1 MDYDDKNR
9 NAQQTGSEQQQ
20 EPIDLFAAALSF
32 VGLNLIWVF
41 FAGWMLFGMVPVLI
55 FALFLNHL
63 IDRLEDHLQHP
74 ET

>member
-1 MDYDDKNR
+1 MGYKQDNR
-9 NAQQTGSEQQQ
+9 NPPQAGFAQAP

-32 VGLNLIWVF
+32 IGLNLMWVF
-41 FAGWMLFGMVPVLI
+41 FAGWMLFGMVPVLM

-74 ET
+74 DT

>member
-9 NAQQTGSEQQQ
+9 NAQQTDSEQQQ

-32 VGLNLIWVF
+32 VGLNLMWVF

>member
-32 VGLNLIWVF
+32 VGLNLMWVF
-41 FAGWMLFGMVPVLI
+41 FAGWMLFGIVPVLI

>member
-1 MDYDDKNR
+1 MDYNQDNR
-9 NAQQTGSEQQQ
+9 NPPQTGSAQAP

-32 VGLNLIWVF
+32 IGLNLMWVF
-41 FAGWMLFGMVPVLI
+41 FAGWMLFGMVPVLM

>member
-1 MDYDDKNR
+1 MDYDKDNR
-9 NAQQTGSEQQQ
+9 NSQQTSAAQPQ

-32 VGLNLIWVF
+32 IGLNLMWVF

>member
-1 MDYDDKNR
+1 MDQNKENKNTPP
-9 NAQQTGSEQQQ
+9 ASSPA
-20 EPIDLFAAALSF
+20 PIDLFGAGLSF
-32 VGLNLIWVF
+32 IGINLMWVF
-41 FAGWMLFGMVPVLI
+41 VLGWMLFGMVPVLI

>member
-32 VGLNLIWVF
+32 VGLNLMWVF
-41 FAGWMLFGMVPVLI
+41 FAGWMLIGMVPVLI

>member
-32 VGLNLIWVF
+32 VGLNLMWVF

-74 ET
+74 EA

>member
-1 MDYDDKNR
+1 MDYNQDNR
-9 NAQQTGSEQQQ
+9 KSPQTGSAQPQ

-32 VGLNLIWVF
+32 IGINLMWIF
-41 FAGWMLFGMVPVLI
+41 FAGWMLFGMVPVLM

>member
-1 MDYDDKNR
+1 MDYDDKKR

-32 VGLNLIWVF
+32 VGLNLMWVF

>member
-1 MDYDDKNR
+1 MDYNDKNR

-32 VGLNLIWVF
+32 VGLNLMWVF

>member
-1 MDYDDKNR
+1 MDYNQDNR
-9 NAQQTGSEQQQ
+9 NSPQTGSAQAP

-32 VGLNLIWVF
+32 IGLNLMWVF
-41 FAGWMLFGMVPVLI
+41 FAGWMLFGMVPVLM

-74 ET
+74 DT

>member
-9 NAQQTGSEQQQ
+9 NVQQTGSEQQQ

-32 VGLNLIWVF
+32 VGLNLMWVF

>member
-1 MDYDDKNR
+1 MDYDKDNR
-9 NAQQTGSEQQQ
+9 NTQQTSSAQPQ

-32 VGLNLIWVF
+32 IGLNLMWVF

>member
-1 MDYDDKNR
+1 MDYDHKNR
-9 NAQQTGSEQQQ
+9 NAQQTRSDQQQ

-32 VGLNLIWVF
+32 VGLNLMWVF

-63 IDRLEDHLQHP
+63 IDRLEDHLQNP

>member
-32 VGLNLIWVF
+32 VGLNLMWVL

>member
-1 MDYDDKNR
+1 MDYDHKNR
-9 NAQQTGSEQQQ
+9 NAQQTRSDQQQ

-32 VGLNLIWVF
+32 VGLNLMWVF

-63 IDRLEDHLQHP
+63 IDRLEDHLQNP
-74 ET
+74 EI

>member
-32 VGLNLIWVF
+32 IGLNLMWVF

>member
-32 VGLNLIWVF
+32 VGLNLMWVF

>member
-1 MDYDDKNR
+1 MDYNQDNR
-9 NAQQTGSEQQQ
+9 NPPQTGSVQPP

-32 VGLNLIWVF
+32 IGLNLMWVF
-41 FAGWMLFGMVPVLI
+41 FAGWMLFGMVPVLM

-74 ET
+74 NT